1 MHGKNEYEFV
11 LRIHFELVNLENKLL
26 NLGKINCFNIW
37 E

>member
-1 MHGKNEYEFV
+1 MHGKNEYELV